1 VTDGEGALM
10 SDHRILFIADAGPTI
25 GGGHVM
31 RSLTLARAL
40 QARGA
45 ECAFRSHP
53 DGDAVLDVFAPD
65 LFRVEDDAGF
75 DALVFDHYALSA
87 HDHLALARGRPV
99 LVIDDLADR
108 PLGADMVLDS
118 GMSRRASDYRG
129 LVPDGCLLL
138 LGPDHAPMR
147 PDFVALRAG
156 TLARRD
162 EGGPVRRILVSLG
175 LTDVGGFTLPAV
187 QRLRGAAEI
196 DVVVGSGAAS
206 LAALTALA
214 DEDPSVTLHVDTRD
228 MARLTA
234 RADIAI
240 GGGGSSSWERCVLGL
255 PTLLLVLADN
265 QTQAAV
271 ALAEAGAVI
280 ALDAAAE
287 FESGFDAAAARLIAE
302 GALRRRLSQAA
313 AMVCDGRGADRVA
326 DAFLALIRPRAG
338 ATTG

>member
-1 VTDGEGALM
+1 M
-10 SDHRILFIADAGPTI
+10 SGPRILFVADAGPAV

-40 QARGA
+40 EARGA

-53 DGDAVLDVFAPD
+53 DGDAVLDVFARD

-87 HDHLALARGRPV
+87 PDHAAVAKGRPT

-108 PLGADMVLDS
+108 PLAADLVLDA
-118 GMSRRASDYRG
+118 GMTRRARDYAG
-129 LVPDGCLLL
+129 LVPEGCTLL
-138 LGPDHAPMR
+138 LGPGFAPMR
-147 PDFVALRAG
+147 PDFVALRETA
-156 TLARRD
+156 LARRA

-175 LTDVGGFTLPAV
+175 LMDVGGFTLPAV
-187 QRLRGAAEI
+187 ERLRGVAEI
-196 DVVVGSGAAS
+196 DVVVGSGAPGV
-206 LAALTALA
+206 AALEAIA
-214 DEDPSVTLHVDTRD
+214 DADPSVTLHVDTRE

-234 RADIAI
+234 QADVAI
-240 GGGGSSSWERCVLGL
+240 GAGGSSSWERCVLGL

-265 QTQAAV
+265 QLPAAV

-287 FESGFDAAAARLIAE
+287 FETGFDAAAARLVGE
-302 GALRRRLSQAA
+302 GHLRRRLSSAA
-313 AMVCDGRGADRVA
+313 ARVCDGLGAGRSA
-326 DAFLALIRPRAG
+326 EAFLTRIG
-338 ATTG
+338 

>member
-1 VTDGEGALM
+1 VTDGGGALM
-10 SDHRILFIADAGPTI
+10 SDDRILFIADAGPAI

-45 ECAFRSHP
+45 DCAFRSHP

-65 LFRVEDDAGF
+65 LFRVEDDAGY

-87 HDHLALARGRPV
+87 HDHAALARGRPV

-118 GMSRRASDYRG
+118 GMGRRASDYRG

-147 PDFVALRAG
+147 PDFVALRAE
-156 TLARRD
+156 TLARRG
-162 EGGPVRRILVSLG
+162 EGGAVRRILVSLG

-187 QRLRGAAEI
+187 QRLRGVAEI
-196 DVVVGSGAAS
+196 DVVVGSGAAG

-265 QTQAAV
+265 QAAV

-326 DAFLALIRPRAG
+326 DAFLALIQQRAG

>member
-1 VTDGEGALM
+1 MTGE
-10 SDHRILFIADAGPTI
+10 RILFVADAGPAI

-40 QARGA
+40 EARGA

-53 DGDAVLDVFAPD
+53 DGDAVLDVFARD

-87 HDHLALARGRPV
+87 PDHLAVAKGRPV

-118 GMSRRASDYRG
+118 GMSRRAADYRG
-129 LVPDGCLLL
+129 LVPDGCSLL
-138 LGPDHAPMR
+138 LGPAHAPMR
-147 PDFVALRAG
+147 PDFVALRAES
-156 TLARRD
+156 LARRA

-175 LTDVGGFTLPAV
+175 LTDVGGFTLPVAR
-187 QRLRGAAEI
+187 RLSGTAPL
-196 DVVVGSGAAS
+196 DVVVGSGAPS
-206 LAALTALA
+206 LDSLRALA
-214 DEDPSVTLHVDTRD
+214 DADPSVTLHVDTRD

-234 RADIAI
+234 QADIAI

-265 QTQAAV
+265 QTEAAV

-287 FESGFDAAAARLIAE
+287 FETGFDAAAVRLIAE
-302 GALRRRLSQAA
+302 GSLRRRLSKAA
-313 AMVCDGRGADRVA
+313 ADVCDGLGAGRVA
-326 DAFLALIRPRAG
+326 DAFLALVRRRADH
-338 ATTG
+338 ATG

>member
-1 VTDGEGALM
+1 MMIADE
-10 SDHRILFIADAGPTI
+10 RILFIADAGPTI

-40 QARGA
+40 EARGA

-65 LFRVEDDAGF
+65 LFRFEDDEGF

-87 HDHLALARGRPV
+87 PDHVAIARGRPT

-118 GMSRRASDYRG
+118 GMGRRASDYRG
-129 LVPDGCLLL
+129 LVPEGCTLL

-147 PDFVALRAG
+147 PDFVALRAQ
-156 TLARRD
+156 TLARRA

-187 QRLRGAAEI
+187 QRLSGAATI
-196 DVVVGSGAAS
+196 DVVVGSGAPS
-206 LAALTALA
+206 LPALTALA
-214 DEDPSVTLHVDTRD
+214 DADPSVTLHVDTRE

-234 RADIAI
+234 LADIAI

-255 PTLLLVLADN
+255 PTLLLVLAEN
-265 QTQAAV
+265 QTEAAV

-287 FESGFDAAAARLIAE
+287 FEAGFDAAAARLIAE
-302 GALRRRLSQAA
+302 DALRRRLSRAA
-313 AMVCDGRGADRVA
+313 AAVCDGLGADRVA
-326 DAFLALIRPRAG
+326 EAFLALVRAH
-338 ATTG
+338 AVAPTG

>member
-1 VTDGEGALM
+1 MPEE
-10 SDHRILFIADAGPTI
+10 RILFIADAGPAI

-40 QARGA
+40 EARGA

-53 DGDAVLDVFAPD
+53 DGDAVLDVFARD
-65 LFRVEDDAGF
+65 LFRVDDDAGF
-75 DALVFDHYALSA
+75 DALVIDHYALSA
-87 HDHLALARGRPV
+87 GDHLALAKGRPV

-118 GMSRRASDYRG
+118 GIGRRATDYRG
-129 LVPDGCLLL
+129 LVPDGCELL
-138 LGPDHAPMR
+138 LGPSHAPMR
-147 PDFVALRAG
+147 PDFVALRPE
-156 TLARRD
+156 TLARRA

-187 QRLRGAAEI
+187 QRLSGVAEL
-196 DVVVGSGAAS
+196 DVVVGSGAPR
-206 LAALTALA
+206 LAALEALA
-214 DEDPSVTLHVDTRD
+214 EAEPSVTLHVDTRD

-234 RADIAI
+234 DADIAI

-287 FESGFDAAAARLIAE
+287 FETRFDAAAARLIAE
-302 GALRRRLSQAA
+302 GALRRRLSIAA
-313 AMVCDGRGADRVA
+313 AGICDGRGADRVA
-326 DAFLALIRPRAG
+326 DAFLALLRQRAG
-338 ATTG
+338 

>member
-1 VTDGEGALM
+1 MAGE
-10 SDHRILFIADAGPTI
+10 RILFIADAGPAI

-40 QARGA
+40 EARGA

-53 DGDAVLDVFAPD
+53 DGDAVLDVFARD
-65 LFRVEDDAGF
+65 LFRFEDDAGF

-87 HDHLALARGRPV
+87 RDHAAVARGRPV

-108 PLGADMVLDS
+108 PLGADMVLDA
-118 GMSRRASDYRG
+118 GIGRRPGDYRG
-129 LVPDGCLLL
+129 LVPDGCELL
-138 LGPDHAPMR
+138 LGPAHAPMR
-147 PDFVALRAG
+147 PDFVALRAE
-156 TLARRD
+156 TLARRA

-175 LTDVGGFTLPAV
+175 LTDVGGFTLPAA
-187 QRLRGAAEI
+187 QRLSGVADL
-196 DVVVGSGAAS
+196 DVVVGSGAPG
-206 LAALTALA
+206 LAALEALA
-214 DEDPSVTLHVDTRD
+214 EADPSVTLHVDTRH
-228 MARLTA
+228 MARLTSD
-234 RADIAI
+234 ADIAI

-302 GALRRRLSQAA
+302 GALRRRLSTAA
-313 AMVCDGRGADRVA
+313 AEVCDGRGADRVA
-326 DAFLALIRPRAG
+326 DAFLALLRRRAG
-338 ATTG
+338 

>member
-1 VTDGEGALM
+1 M
-10 SDHRILFIADAGPTI
+10 SSPRILFVADAGPAI

-40 QARGA
+40 EARGA

-53 DGDAVLDVFAPD
+53 DGDAVLDVFARD
-65 LFRVEDDAGF
+65 LFRFEDDAGF

-87 HDHLALARGRPV
+87 ADHIAVARGRPT

-108 PLGADMVLDS
+108 PLGADLLLDS
-118 GMSRRASDYRG
+118 GMGRRPEDYRG
-129 LVPDGCLLL
+129 LVPDGCRLL

-147 PDFVALRAG
+147 PEFVALRESA
-156 TLARRD
+156 LARRAD
-162 EGGPVRRILVSLG
+162 GGPVRRILVSLG
-175 LTDVGGFTLPAV
+175 LTDVGGFTVPAV
-187 QRLRGAAEI
+187 EQLRGAAAI

-206 LAALTALA
+206 VETLEAIAYA
-214 DEDPSVTLHVDTRD
+214 DPSVTLHVDTRD

-234 RADIAI
+234 EADIAV

-265 QTQAAV
+265 QLSAAV

-287 FESGFDAAAARLIAE
+287 FETGFDAAASRLITE
-302 GALRRRLSQAA
+302 GPLRRRLSAA
-313 AMVCDGRGADRVA
+313 AARVCDGRGAERVA
-326 DAFLALIRPRAG
+326 EAFLDVIRRRP
-338 ATTG
+338 

>member
-1 VTDGEGALM
+1 MGGE
-10 SDHRILFIADAGPTI
+10 RILFIADAGPSI

-40 QARGA
+40 EERGA

-53 DGDAVLDVFAPD
+53 DGDAVLDIFARD
-65 LFRVEDDAGF
+65 LFRVDDDAGF

-87 HDHLALARGRPV
+87 RDHVALARGRPT
-99 LVIDDLADR
+99 LVIDDLANR

-118 GMSRRASDYRG
+118 GISRRSEDYRG
-129 LVPDGCLLL
+129 LVPEGCALL
-138 LGPDHAPMR
+138 LGPAHAPMR
-147 PDFVALRAG
+147 PDFVALRAE
-156 TLARRD
+156 TLARRAQ
-162 EGGPVRRILVSLG
+162 GGPVRRILVSLG
-175 LTDVGGFTLPAV
+175 LTDVGGFTLPAAR
-187 QRLRGAAEI
+187 RLSGAAAL
-196 DVVVGSGAAS
+196 DVVVGSGAPG
-206 LAALTALA
+206 LPALSALA
-214 DEDPSVTLHVDTRD
+214 ETDPSITLHVDTRD

-265 QTQAAV
+265 QSEAAV

-287 FESGFDAAAARLIAE
+287 FETGFDAAAARLIAE
-302 GALRRRLSQAA
+302 EALRRRLSNAA
-313 AMVCDGRGADRVA
+313 ASICDGLGAGRVA
-326 DAFLALIRPRAG
+326 DAFLELVRRRGG
-338 ATTG
+338 ATPG